1 MAYYEK
7 DVIDKVKKI
16 DVLSY
21 LSIFEPDNLVKFNR
35 DTYCT
40 KEHDSLKISN
50 GMWYWFSKGIGGV
63 NAIDYLMKV
72 NNKSF
77 LEAVEILISKVGDIN
92 PIERENIKENTSK
105 KIILPEK
112 NTNNNQA
119 IRYLINRGIS
129 YELIK
134 KCIKDYLLYEDINH
148 NVVFLGYDKNN
159 DIRYAFIRGCNDT
172 RFMKEAY
179 GSHKAFS
186 FKLDSYIKSD
196 TLHLFESAIDLL
208 SYATIYPKYY
218 NENLLSLAGV
228 YQPQKNTEDSKLPLV
243 LNYYL
248 NQHPEIKKI
257 YLHLDNDYAGRGA
270 TNALLLLLKR
280 NYEVIDDPPKIGKDF
295 NDYLKYMKNIKREKE
310 ENLIR

>member
-92 PIERENIKENTSK
+92 PIERENIKQNTPK

-208 SYATIYPKYY
+208 SYATMYPKYY